1 MYIRVGDMAPYNGC
15 SNNQR
20 HKGAHGRSVKR
31 TVALVMCP
39 MQQGRSPLA
48 YHGLLGAMEDGDSPG
63 QQEDRE
69 CSAGV
74 QQTRSLTKATSA
86 DACLNV
92 SRIRT
97 RLRCAAV
104 WSSGPDDSKF

>member
-74 QQTRSLTKATSA
+74 QQTRSLT
-86 DACLNV
+86 
-92 SRIRT
+92 
-97 RLRCAAV
+97 
-104 WSSGPDDSKF
+104 